1 MSLLYSSYMWGEL
14 DEPIDSSYMRG
25 ELDEPIVL

>member
-1 MSLLYSSYMWGEL
+1 MSLLYSSYMRGEL
-14 DEPIDSSYMRG
+14 SLLYSSYMRG